1 MLNFQQYADCSEIG
15 QYESASHPSA
25 ATLDGRPQLAA
36 AVEVFVALMAH
47 LEQQVQAEMDELIH
61 LRGRL
66 DTVLRPFVEIQLKLK
81 EPCFCPR
88 LSGAAFSRGGSSIRT

>member
-1 MLNFQQYADCSEIG
+1 
-15 QYESASHPSA
+15 
-25 ATLDGRPQLAA
+25 
-36 AVEVFVALMAH
+36 MAH

-66 DTVLRPFVEIQLKLK
+66 DTVLRPFVAIQLKLK

-88 LSGAAFSRGGSSIRT
+88 LSGAAFFARREFDPYMMQIQEVTDPSVHF